1 MNGKMSI
8 AWIMTVSLIAL
19 SACNPPM
26 PGPSPTPVDLQAT
39 LDFMLASTLTA
50 AVTDTPAFTATPSET
65 PLPSLTPTPSV
76 TPSPLAPLVSVSGNT
91 NCRTGNA
98 TVYDLVFIMMVG
110 QTAEVVGRDAYGQYW
125 VIQDPSHP
133 TRSCWLWGH
142 YATVTG
148 DWSALPIVTPPPSP
162 TPPPNPPGFTAT
174 YLSVTHCA
182 PDYAFRFQVNN
193 TGSITWESIRIV
205 VTDNTTATTFTH
217 ILDSFRSY
225 NGCGLESSVL
235 SLAPGAGTVVANVNP
250 GQFSYNPAGHSIT
263 ATVTVCSANGLGG
276 TCLNQTINFTP

>member
-1 MNGKMSI
+1 MNGKMNLT
-8 AWIMTVSLIAL
+8 WTVVASLIGL

-26 PGPSPTPVDLQAT
+26 RAQTPTPVNLQAT
-39 LDFMLASTLTA
+39 LDFMLASTLIA
-50 AVTDTPAFTATPSET
+50 AVTDTPALTATPSET

-76 TPSPLAPLVSVSGNT
+76 TPSPLAPIVSVSGNT

-142 YATVTG
+142 YATVAG
-148 DWSALPIVTPPPSP
+148 DTSALPIVTPPPSP
-162 TPPPNPPGFTAT
+162 TPAPGYSAT
-174 YLSVTHCA
+174 YLSVSVCA
-182 PDYAFRFQVNN
+182 PQYAFRFQINN
-193 TGSITWESIRIV
+193 TGPIAWESIRIV

-217 ILDSFRSY
+217 ILDAFRSY
-225 NGCGLESSVL
+225 NGCSIENNVL
-235 SLAPGAGTVVANVNP
+235 TLAPGAGTVAANINP
-250 GQFSYNPAGHSIT
+250 GQLNYNPAGHSMT
-263 ATVTVCSANGLGG
+263 ATIAVCSANGLGG
-276 TCLNQTINFTP
+276 ECLSQTINFTP